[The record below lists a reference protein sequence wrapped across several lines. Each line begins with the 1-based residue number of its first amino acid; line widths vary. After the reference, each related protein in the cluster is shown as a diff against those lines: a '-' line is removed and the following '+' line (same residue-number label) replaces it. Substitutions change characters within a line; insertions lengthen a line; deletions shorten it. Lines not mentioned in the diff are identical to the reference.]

1 MTIAG
6 WALILSFVAILFA
19 LAKPLGLWLFALYEG
34 RATPLHRLFGPVERG
49 FYRLAGI
56 DPTEEQSWRRYA
68 VHMLLFNLA
77 LLLLTYAVLR
87 LQGVLPVNPQGF
99 QGVGADGA
107 FNTAVSFT
115 TNTNWQWYGGETT
128 LSNLSQMLGL
138 TIHKFLSAATGIAIA
153 FALFRGFARREAQG
167 GGNFWADLTRLTPY
181 LLLPLCI
188 LYALFLLA

>member
-87 LQGVLPVNPQGF
+87 LQGVRSEEHTSELQSLMRNSYAVF
-99 QGVGADGA
+99 CLTK
-107 FNTAVSFT
+107 NTT
-115 TNTNWQWYGGETT
+115 HQ
-128 LSNLSQMLGL
+128 Q
-138 TIHKFLSAATGIAIA
+138 
-153 FALFRGFARREAQG
+153 
-167 GGNFWADLTRLTPY
+167 P
-181 LLLPLCI
+181 
-188 LYALFLLA
+188 